1 MSTSAQTPP
10 DAPGVTHE
18 WVDAGGLRT
27 HVALA
32 GPEDAPPLLLVHGWP
47 QNWWAWREVIA
58 RTKDRYRII
67 APDLRGH
74 GWTDAPRSG
83 YGKDQL
89 ATDLLALLDAMG
101 LDRVTWVGH
110 DWGAFT
116 GCLAAM
122 RSPERFERLLTLCVP
137 PPFARDRSL
146 KTLALLLSYQ
156 GPISTPLL
164 GSFIVRRGFAA
175 RILKI
180 ARAKGSWDPADIRVY
195 DDVFRARPWV
205 TVGMYRTFLTR
216 ELVPLARG
224 KYSAS
229 DLTVPTTVLVGDRD
243 AITKS
248 VTSEAFP
255 QLEVR
260 RVPDVGHFLP
270 EEDPDAVVSAIG

>member
-18 WVDAGGLRT
+18 WIDAGGLRT

-74 GWTDAPRSG
+74 GWTDAPREG

-89 ATDLLALLDAMG
+89 ATDLLALIDAMG
-101 LDRVTWVGH
+101 LERVTWVGH

-122 RSPERFERLLTLCVP
+122 RAPERFERLLTLCVP
-137 PPFARDRSL
+137 PPFARDRSPKAL
-146 KTLALLLSYQ
+146 LLLLSYQ

-164 GSFIVRRGFAA
+164 GSFIVRRGFAG
-175 RILKI
+175 RILKV

-205 TVGMYRTFLTR
+205 TVAMYRTFLTR
-216 ELVPLARG
+216 ELVPLASG

-229 DLTVPTTVLVGDRD
+229 DLTVPTTLLVGDRD

-248 VTSEAFP
+248 VTSEAYP